1 MFESIVNLNDFAT
14 LENTY
19 TMSDLF
25 EEKETGYQDCKI
37 SGFIRVTLTEF
48 AEILGEELKYQIEEN
63 KNLNPNWVYEYK
75 FKIDGLL
82 NDFEVIEIQKIENEY
97 VYFKTNV

>member
-1 MFESIVNLNDFAT
+1 MFEAIINLGDFAT

-25 EEKETGYQDCKI
+25 EEKETRHTDCKI
-37 SGFIRVTLTEF
+37 SGFIRVTITEF

-63 KNLNPNWVYEYK
+63 KNLTPKWVYEYK
-75 FKIDGLL
+75 FKVEGLL
-82 NDFEVIEIQKIENEY
+82 NDFEVIDILKLEDEF
-97 VYFKTNV
+97 VYFRTNV

>member
-1 MFESIVNLNDFAT
+1 MFGAIVNLGDFAT

-25 EEKETGYQDCKI
+25 EETGYQECKI
-37 SGFIRVTLTEF
+37 SGFIRVEKEEF
-48 AEILGEELKYQIEEN
+48 AEVMGANLQYEIEEN
-63 KNLNPNWVYEYK
+63 NNLNPNWIFEYE

-97 VYFKTNV
+97 VYFRTNA

>member
-1 MFESIVNLNDFAT
+1 MFEAIINLGDFAT

-37 SGFIRVTLTEF
+37 SGFIRVEKEEF
-48 AEILGEELKYQIEEN
+48 AEVIGANLQYEIEEN
-63 KNLNPNWVYEYK
+63 NNLNPKWVFEYN
-75 FKIDGLL
+75 FKVEGLN
-82 NDFEVIEIQKIENEY
+82 NDFEVIEVSKFEDEF
-97 VYFKTNV
+97 VYFRTNV

>member
-1 MFESIVNLNDFAT
+1 MFESIINLGDFAT

-25 EEKETGYQDCKI
+25 EEKETGYTDCKI
-37 SGFIRVTLTEF
+37 PGFIRVTITEF

-63 KNLNPNWVYEYK
+63 KNLTPKWVYEYK
-75 FKIDGLL
+75 FKVEGLL
-82 NDFEVIEIQKIENEY
+82 NDFEVIDILKLEDEF
-97 VYFKTNV
+97 VYFRTNV

>member
-1 MFESIVNLNDFAT
+1 MFEAIVNLGDFAT

-25 EEKETGYQDCKI
+25 VETGYQECKVK
-37 SGFIRVTLTEF
+37 GFIRVTITEF

-63 KNLNPNWVYEYK
+63 KNLNPEWVYEYK
-75 FKIDGLL
+75 FKVEGLL
-82 NDFEVIEIQKIENEY
+82 NDFEVLEIQKIENEY
-97 VYFKTNV
+97 VYFRTNV